1 MLKEPSRFLDP
12 KVQDALKEYR
22 RELARGTGDKGK
34 IRHCL
39 SHIVMAI
46 QAASVDDP
54 SSRGEAEKRIR
65 DLFASAK
72 ATKFPEETSEK
83 AKLAIEEFESVVF
96 PSAPE
101 KAAQEGSER
110 PSEQVGLPEHL
121 DAEYMD
127 RVNTKYEEILSLF
140 ETLEKE
146 NDPENPSM
154 KTTEE

>member
-1 MLKEPSRFLDP
+1 MPTESPHFLNP

-22 RELARGTGDKGK
+22 KELARGTGDEGK

-46 QAASVDDP
+46 RAASVDDP
-54 SSRGEAEKRIR
+54 SHRGEAEKRIR
-65 DLFASAK
+65 DLFVSAK
-72 ATKFPEETSEK
+72 ATKFPEGTSEK
-83 AKLAIEEFESVVF
+83 VKLAIEEFESVVF

-110 PSEQVGLPEHL
+110 PSEQVGLPEHP
-121 DAEYMD
+121 DDEYMD
-127 RVNTKYEEILSLF
+127 RVKEKYEKILFLF

-146 NDPENPSM
+146 NYPENPSM
-154 KTTEE
+154 KTTGE